1 MSSNGHQQL
10 IMKQGKATINK
21 DQLAERNDPHA
32 ELSAVTDETWLKY
45 RIPY

>member
-21 DQLAERNDPHA
+21 DQLAERNDKLNYSQAFYQQLPMK
-32 ELSAVTDETWLKY
+32 LG
-45 RIPY
+45 